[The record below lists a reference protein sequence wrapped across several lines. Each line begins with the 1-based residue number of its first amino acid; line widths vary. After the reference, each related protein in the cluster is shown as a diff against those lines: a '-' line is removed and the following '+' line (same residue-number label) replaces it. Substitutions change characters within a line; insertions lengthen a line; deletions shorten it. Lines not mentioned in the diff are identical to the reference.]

1 MTIGRI
7 TITTGPITIQPWPLP
22 TPEPGNGGIVPPWL
36 QRDLGYEA
44 THVTQPAS
52 VGAYLVLR

>member
-1 MTIGRI
+1 MNI
-7 TITTGPITIQPWPLP
+7 TPIHTLPWPLP
-22 TPEPGNGGIVPPWL
+22 SGNTGIVPPYQGGSPVPQRL
-36 QRDLGYEA
+36 VRDLGYYA